1 MRPISQYFQTLF
13 YDTRS
18 ALRAKQQELQVLES
32 ETRKIKAKR
41 AGREAELKQI
51 EAAKVEAVAEMDRRA
66 AAYQVEDAAL
76 TAKIEERRRFLLDLR
91 ERRAGGH
98 ADLERLQRE
107 AEQAEAELAQAEA
120 RHEAELAEKV
130 RLATRASGCRSR
142 WKPASSNAPT
152 AIASSS

>member
-1 MRPISQYFQTLF
+1 MQHYSTHN
-13 YDTRS
+13 
-18 ALRAKQQELQVLES
+18 
-32 ETRKIKAKR
+32 ETSGTIKPSYGIPPSSRIA
-41 AGREAELKQI
+41 I
-51 EAAKVEAVAEMDRRA
+51 PAAKVEAVAEMDRRA
-66 AAYQVEDAAL
+66 DAYQVEDAAL

-130 RLATRASGCRSR
+130 QLAKDTQR
-142 WKPASSNAPT
+142 
-152 AIASSS
+152 